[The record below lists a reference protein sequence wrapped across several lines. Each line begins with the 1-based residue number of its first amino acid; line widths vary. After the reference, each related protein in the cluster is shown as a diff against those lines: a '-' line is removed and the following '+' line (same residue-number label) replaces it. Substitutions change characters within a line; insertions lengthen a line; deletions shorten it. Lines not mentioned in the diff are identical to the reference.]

1 THGTGGLFQTTGRG
15 GSGLSYAGGLKSRRG
30 GPPKRS
36 APNPSKSALAV
47 DLLATVAA
55 ARHPHETEPDHES
68 PQHHLLPHVCFTSS
82 FATTAWR
89 SELRSLASAGSP
101 QAPKSRSGAPG
112 RSGRRAGRRA

>member
-1 THGTGGLFQTTGRG
+1 GRCTRRTTSANASVSPPRTSRTSSSSVSPVRSGRAGVIGRRLYYARYRRTIPNDRKGRIRVGLRW
-15 GSGLSYAGGLKSRRG
+15 GLKSRRG

-68 PQHHLLPHVCFTSS
+68 PQHHL
-82 FATTAWR
+82 
-89 SELRSLASAGSP
+89 
-101 QAPKSRSGAPG
+101 
-112 RSGRRAGRRA
+112 